1 MITWICR
8 GAAALSL
15 LGVLGAC
22 DALDPDSTLSEA
34 LASPAD
40 AAATAVPLKQALMMR
55 GKVTLVPPGGFCI
68 DPDSLSESFA
78 LMARCDALGAA
89 AGGSGAPIGVMTVSF
104 SRTINT
110 IPLPTAQEFTAAAGL
125 DAPAD
130 TRTSASGMI
139 FKTRSAP
146 PADDLSPEH
155 WRGVSKIGDFTM
167 SAALFGPEGRRAVSD
182 EGADLLG
189 EMMQRTIDKTNA
201 G

>member
-1 MITWICR
+1 MIIWICR

-15 LGVLGAC
+15 VGLLGAC
-22 DALDPDSTLSEA
+22 DALDPDGTLSEA

-40 AAATAVPLKQALMMR
+40 AAAPLKQARMMQ
-55 GKVTLVPPGGFCI
+55 GKVTLVPPGGYCI
-68 DPDSLSESFA
+68 DPDSLSQSFA

-104 SRTINT
+104 ARTVNNA
-110 IPLPTAQEFTAAAGL
+110 PAPTAQEFAAAAGL
-125 DAPAD
+125 DAPAS
-130 TRTSASGMI
+130 THTSASGVI

-146 PADDLSPEH
+146 PADDLSPDH

-182 EGADLLG
+182 EGADFLG

-201 G
+201 S